1 MPKPLVTGAHA
12 ILYSLDADRDRAF
25 FRDVLALPSVDA
37 GEGWLIFG
45 LPPAEVAVHPGGE
58 NGRHEL
64 YLLTKDVDAF
74 VTAMNERGLACSE
87 PRTLAWGAITYLTLP
102 GGGKLGVYEPHHPQP
117 KLAPARG
124 PTRRTPA
131 RGTRKSAARGRR

>member
-25 FRDVLALPSVDA
+25 FREALALPSVDA
-37 GEGWLIFG
+37 GEGWLIFA

-64 YLLTKDVDAF
+64 YLLTKDVAAF
-74 VTAMNERGLACSE
+74 VAAMNDRGLACSE
-87 PRTLAWGAITYLTLP
+87 PRALAWGTITYLTLP

-117 KLAPARG
+117 KPARARR
-124 PTRRTPA
+124 PTARTSA
-131 RGTRKSAARGRR
+131 RSTRKGTPRRR